1 MRIARLHV
9 DQALQADTVVAV
21 AGEPAH
27 YLVNVLRLKPGMH
40 CTVFNSGDGEF
51 AATVESTG
59 RQELKLALGESI
71 VCSANP
77 TLKIHLGMG
86 LSRGERMDYAIQK
99 STELG
104 VSEITPIF
112 SARCE
117 VKLSGDRLGN
127 RLQHWRKIAIN
138 ACEQCGRTLVPVI
151 NSPMPLA
158 DWLVSNP
165 AGIVLDPEGDT
176 AIDMLEIKNAVSVL
190 TGPEGG
196 LTDSELQLA
205 VTHGYRKLKIGPR
218 VLRTETAPLVVL
230 SLLQFC
236 YGDF

>member
-1 MRIARLHV
+1 MRITRLHV
-9 DQALQADTVVAV
+9 DQSLSAGSAVTVT
-21 AGEPAH
+21 GELAH
-27 YLVNVLRLKPGMH
+27 YLANVLRLKPGMH

-51 AATVESTG
+51 AATIAASG
-59 RQELKLALGESI
+59 KQELKLALGESI
-71 VCSANP
+71 ACNANP

-86 LSRGERMDYAIQK
+86 LSRGERMDFAIQK

-104 VSEITPIF
+104 VSVITPIF
-112 SARCE
+112 SERCE
-117 VKLSGDRLGN
+117 VKLSGDRVGN
-127 RLQHWRKIAIN
+127 RVQHWQKIAIN
-138 ACEQCGRTLVPVI
+138 ACEQCGRTQVPLI
-151 NSPMPLA
+151 NPPQAL
-158 DWLVSNP
+158 DRWLNANP

-176 AIDMLEIKNAVSVL
+176 AMAALEIKDSVSVL

-205 VTHGYRKLKIGPR
+205 VRHGFRKLKTGPR

-236 YGDF
+236 FGDF